1 MKLKPTKNSILTGLL
16 GGLAGT
22 LIMEISNL
30 IIFKK
35 NKTEALY
42 GHIAGGLLVPSY
54 KTKQKKNFILGEL
67 VHFAMGMFWG
77 IPLVYLLKKTGKDRH
92 LIKGLLI
99 AMLSLGQLIILQKVG
114 WTKKFRLTKTYYSA
128 FWNHL
133 LYGLVASQAIVTLA
147 DSEMFQNKN
156 SDQ

>member
-1 MKLKPTKNSILTGLL
+1 MKFKPTKDSILTGLL

-42 GHIAGGLLVPSY
+42 GHVAGGLMLPSY
-54 KTKQKKNFILGEL
+54 RTKQKKNFILGEFA
-67 VHFAMGMFWG
+67 HFAMGMLWG
-77 IPLVYLLKKTGKDRH
+77 IPLVYLLKKTGKDRY
-92 LIKGLLI
+92 LIKGFLI
-99 AMLSLGQLIILQKVG
+99 SMLSFGQLIIFQKKG

-128 FWNHL
+128 IWNHL
-133 LYGLVASQAIVTLA
+133 LYGFVASQTIVSLA
-147 DSEMFQNKN
+147 DLEIFQSKN
-156 SDQ
+156 PK